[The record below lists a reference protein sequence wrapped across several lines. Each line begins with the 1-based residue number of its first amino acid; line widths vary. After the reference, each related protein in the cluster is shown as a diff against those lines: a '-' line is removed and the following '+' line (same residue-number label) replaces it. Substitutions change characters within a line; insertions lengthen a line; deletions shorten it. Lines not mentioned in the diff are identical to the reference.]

1 MMDDGWRERGK
12 EGNEQEGGRRG
23 EIRGK
28 SSSDGWIG

>member
-1 MMDDGWRERGK
+1 MGGGK
-12 EGNEQEGGRRG
+12 EGNEQEGNEQEGGRRG